1 MNDKGFSLVEIMVVL
16 LITSFVMGIIYE
28 FITIGLRFFET
39 FSKESNYSV
48 RIFISDILAELN
60 SSDNFFVEKNKKL
73 SITKGETNITYY
85 VLPPSKDF
93 STLPVKKETKYKTT
107 KAEKIFYLTKVI
119 DVNFLE
125 KSKDNKR
132 KVFVSILSTKGKEIF
147 SGYLP

>member
-1 MNDKGFSLVEIMVVL
+1 MNNKGFSLVEIMVVL

-107 KAEKIFYLTKVI
+107 KAEKILYLTKVI

>member
-1 MNDKGFSLVEIMVVL
+1 MNNKGFSLVEIMVVL

-48 RIFISDILAELN
+48 RIFISDVLAELN

-125 KSKDNKR
+125 KSKNNKR

>member
-1 MNDKGFSLVEIMVVL
+1 MNDKGFSLIEIMVVL

-85 VLPPSKDF
+85 VLSPSKDF

-147 SGYLP
+147 LGYLP